1 MGVFVRERQ
10 GNPAAERRALTF
22 LSPPVGA
29 YTQALQDRSAG
40 DPEGALRS
48 SAVWFPAN
56 KIAYSMAMMRPQTYR
71 GPGPGDQGGIVA
83 VKTPVPG
90 ILTQP
95 SAAKGTFAWTYGQ
108 WISLLLRGNAW
119 GLILGRD
126 KLGYPTQIE
135 LQHPDTVRVQVN
147 SKGVREIR
155 VNNELVDPANVWH
168 TAIHVMPGSDLGMS
182 TIKYAAMTTRTAQA
196 AEAYGLSYFED
207 GAHPSAVLTNKNANK
222 ISQEQAQ
229 SVKEKF
235 VAALHGTREPVVM
248 AGGWEY
254 QQIQIDPKDSQFLEL
269 MDAKGA
275 DICRF
280 FGMMPSMGGY
290 GTPNSS
296 ITYQNVEQSTMD
308 FLTYPMTPWIVQQE
322 EWLTDLI
329 PRGQYVKLDTSPLL
343 RTDFLTRMTGY
354 HMMIGS
360 RAFTQDEV
368 RAMEDY
374 APLTPEQKAEV
385 DALVTPLPPPVAPV
399 RQGE

>member
-1 MGVFVRERQ
+1 VGVFVRNQ
-10 GNPAAERRALTF
+10 PGNPAAERRQLTF
-22 LSPPVGA
+22 ISPPVGA
-29 YTQALQDRSAG
+29 YTQALQDQSAG

-48 SAVWFPAN
+48 SAVWFCAN

-71 GPGPGDQGGIVA
+71 GAGPGDQGGAVA
-83 VKTPVPG
+83 VKTPVPPM
-90 ILTQP
+90 LQSP
-95 SAAKGTFAWTYGQ
+95 SATQKTFGWTYSQ
-108 WISLLLRGNAW
+108 WISLQLRGNAW

-135 LQHPDTVRVQVN
+135 LQHPDTVKQRINAQ
-147 SKGVREIR
+147 GVKEIR
-155 VNNELVDPANVWH
+155 VNNELVDTADVWH
-168 TAIHVMPGSDLGMS
+168 AAIHVMPGADLGMS
-182 TIKYAAMTTRTAQA
+182 TIKYAATTTRTAQA
-196 AEAYGLSYFED
+196 AEAFGLSYFQD
-207 GAHPSAVLTNKNANK
+207 GAHPSAMLTNKNANK

-248 AGGWEY
+248 GGGWEY
-254 QQIQIDPKDSQFLEL
+254 AALQINPEDSQFLQL

-308 FLTYPMTPWIVQQE
+308 FLTYPMTPWIIQQE
-322 EWLTDLI
+322 EWQTDWV

-360 RAFTQDEV
+360 RGWTQDEV

-374 APLTPEQKAEV
+374 APMTPEQKAEIN
-385 DALVTPLPPPVAPV
+385 ALVMPLPPPVAPV